1 MCYAVFKPFSRSRI
15 MNPKEMLDLQD
26 NLRASFGETYTVEVD
41 KVLSHEERAQLITHI
56 RHELGDSSATIKII
70 EPVTAPIFDFNYS
83 IVPKQQNTVQEAQSA
98 NKSVSESKEGWV
110 YGDNL
115 VVMQNRLLNAITD
128 LSFNERRL
136 IMYLSHIVR
145 KTIDNEPSQRTFVVT
160 GIEFEKEYGGG
171 RNNVYDTLQQVA
183 DSLLNKAFFFWSFGK
198 NELGNRK
205 GSSWVAECEYI
216 KRGGRIEITL
226 TDTVTEMLTVFD
238 THNPFTKYER
248 EYIINL
254 GSYGIILFEL
264 INSCLFL
271 KGKKKS
277 YSMKYLREKFNCTDK
292 YSRPNDFK
300 KHVIDKAIE
309 EIEEHTPL
317 RISYTQV
324 KDGIFVSELVF
335 TFKDITA
342 KKTNEIDNKKP
353 SLNAKQASKYD
364 FQLRGIHNIV
374 GTWKGDY
381 DDCQKR
387 INKELQDPEHFEKY
401 LPYLIEL
408 GYMPS

>member
-1 MCYAVFKPFSRSRI
+1 
-15 MNPKEMLDLQD
+15 MLDFQD
-26 NLRASFGETYTVEVD
+26 ELKSSFGEMHTVEVD
-41 KVLSHEERAQLITHI
+41 KVLSHEEREKLITHI
-56 RHELGDSSATIKII
+56 RHELGDSSATIQIV
-70 EPVTAPIFDFNYS
+70 EPVPVPVFDFNYS
-83 IVPKQQNTVQEAQSA
+83 IVPKHQNTVLEAQKT
-98 NKSVSESKEGWV
+98 NKSVSENREGWV

-145 KTIDNEPSQRTFVVT
+145 KTIDTNPSQRTFVVT
-160 GIEFEKEYGGG
+160 GLEFEEEYGGG
-171 RNNVYDTLQQVA
+171 KNNVYETLKEVA
-183 DSLLNKAFFFWSFGK
+183 DSLLNKAFFFWSFEK
-198 NELGNRK
+198 NEFGNRK

-216 KRGGRIEITL
+216 KRGGRLEITL

-264 INSCLFL
+264 INSCLYL

-277 YSMKYLREKFNCTDK
+277 YSMHYLREKFNCTNGK
-292 YSRPNDFK
+292 YVRPTDFK
-300 KHVIDKAIE
+300 KHVIDKAIQ

-324 KDGIFVSELVF
+324 KHGRDVYELVF
-335 TFKDITA
+335 SFKDTSS
-342 KKTNEIDNKKP
+342 KKINEIEDKKP
-353 SLNAKQASKYD
+353 SLNEKQAAKYA
-364 FQLRGIHNIV
+364 FQLKAIHEIV
-374 GTWKGDY
+374 GTWTGNY

-387 INKELQDPEHFEKY
+387 INKELQDPAHFKKY

-408 GYMPS
+408 GYVSTHS

>member
-1 MCYAVFKPFSRSRI
+1 
-15 MNPKEMLDLQD
+15 MNPKEMLDFQD
-26 NLRASFGETYTVEVD
+26 NLIANFGLTHTVEVD
-41 KVLSHEERAQLITHI
+41 KVLNPTEREQLITHI

-70 EPVTAPIFDFNYS
+70 EPVTAPVFDFNYS
-83 IVPKQQNTVQEAQSA
+83 IVPKPQNTVQQVQSP
-98 NKSVSESKEGWV
+98 NKSVSGSKEGWV

-115 VVMQNRLLNAITD
+115 VVMQNRLLNAITN
-128 LSFNERRL
+128 LSFHERRL

-145 KTIDNEPSQRTFVVT
+145 KAIDNDPNQRTFVVT
-160 GIEFEKEYGGG
+160 ALEFEEEYGGG
-171 RNNVYDTLQQVA
+171 RNNVYDTLQKIA
-183 DSLLNKAFFFWSFGK
+183 DSLLNKAFFFWSFEK

-216 KRGGRIEITL
+216 EGRGRIEVTL

-254 GSYGIILFEL
+254 GSYGIVLFEL
-264 INSCLFL
+264 INSCLYL

-277 YSMKYLREKFNCTDK
+277 YSMQYLREKFNCIGK
-292 YSRPNDFK
+292 YERPNDFK
-300 KHVIDKAIE
+300 KNVIDKAIE

-324 KDGIFVSELVF
+324 KHGREVYELVF
-335 TFKDITA
+335 SFKDTSSRKPNGI
-342 KKTNEIDNKKP
+342 EGKKP
-353 SLNAKQASKYD
+353 SLTAKQASKYD
-364 FQLRGIHNIV
+364 FQLKEIHNIV
-374 GTWKGDY
+374 GTWTGSY

-401 LPYLIEL
+401 LPYLIKL
-408 GYMPS
+408 GYVHS

>member
-1 MCYAVFKPFSRSRI
+1 

-83 IVPKQQNTVQEAQSA
+83 VVPKQQNTVQEAQSA

-408 GYMPS
+408 GYVPS

>member
-1 MCYAVFKPFSRSRI
+1 
-15 MNPKEMLDLQD
+15 MLDLQD

-70 EPVTAPIFDFNYS
+70 EPVTAPVFDFNYS

-98 NKSVSESKEGWV
+98 NKSVSESKDGWV

-271 KGKKKS
+271 KGKRKS

-408 GYMPS
+408 GYVPS

>member
-1 MCYAVFKPFSRSRI
+1 
-15 MNPKEMLDLQD
+15 MLDLQD
-26 NLRASFGETYTVEVD
+26 NLRANFGETYTVEVD

-70 EPVTAPIFDFNYS
+70 EPVTAPVFDFNYS

-271 KGKKKS
+271 KGKRKS

-408 GYMPS
+408 GYVPS

>member
-1 MCYAVFKPFSRSRI
+1 

-70 EPVTAPIFDFNYS
+70 EPVTAPVFDFNYS

-171 RNNVYDTLQQVA
+171 RNNVYDTLKEVA

-198 NELGNRK
+198 NEFGNRK

-408 GYMPS
+408 GYVPS

>member
-1 MCYAVFKPFSRSRI
+1 
-15 MNPKEMLDLQD
+15 MLDLQD
-26 NLRASFGETYTVEVD
+26 NLRANFGETYTVEVD

-70 EPVTAPIFDFNYS
+70 EPVTAPVFDFNYS

-98 NKSVSESKEGWV
+98 NKSVSESKDGWV

-271 KGKKKS
+271 KGKRKS

-408 GYMPS
+408 GYVPS

>member
-1 MCYAVFKPFSRSRI
+1 

-70 EPVTAPIFDFNYS
+70 EPVTAPVFDFNYS

-335 TFKDITA
+335 TFKDITD

-408 GYMPS
+408 GYVPS

>member
-1 MCYAVFKPFSRSRI
+1 
-15 MNPKEMLDLQD
+15 MLDFQD

-83 IVPKQQNTVQEAQSA
+83 VVPKQQNTVQEAQSA

-408 GYMPS
+408 GYVPS

>member
-1 MCYAVFKPFSRSRI
+1 

-26 NLRASFGETYTVEVD
+26 NLRANFGETYTVEVD

-83 IVPKQQNTVQEAQSA
+83 VVPKQQNTVQEAQSA

-408 GYMPS
+408 GYVPS

>member
-1 MCYAVFKPFSRSRI
+1 

-408 GYMPS
+408 GYVPS

>member
-1 MCYAVFKPFSRSRI
+1 
-15 MNPKEMLDLQD
+15 MLDLQD

-83 IVPKQQNTVQEAQSA
+83 VVPKQQNTVQEAQSA

-335 TFKDITA
+335 TFKDITD

-408 GYMPS
+408 GYVPS

>member
-1 MCYAVFKPFSRSRI
+1 

-70 EPVTAPIFDFNYS
+70 EPVTAPVFDFNYS

-408 GYMPS
+408 GYVPS

>member
-1 MCYAVFKPFSRSRI
+1 

-26 NLRASFGETYTVEVD
+26 NLRANFGETYTVEVD

-70 EPVTAPIFDFNYS
+70 EPVTAPVFDFNYS
-83 IVPKQQNTVQEAQSA
+83 IVPKQQNTFQEAQSA

-171 RNNVYDTLQQVA
+171 RNNVYDTLKEVA

-364 FQLRGIHNIV
+364 FQLREIHNIV

-408 GYMPS
+408 GYVPS

>member
-1 MCYAVFKPFSRSRI
+1 
-15 MNPKEMLDLQD
+15 MLDLQD

-408 GYMPS
+408 GYVPS

>member
-1 MCYAVFKPFSRSRI
+1 

-26 NLRASFGETYTVEVD
+26 NLRANFGETYTVEVD

-70 EPVTAPIFDFNYS
+70 EPVTAPVFDFNYS

-98 NKSVSESKEGWV
+98 NKSVSESKDGWV

-271 KGKKKS
+271 KGKRKS

-408 GYMPS
+408 GYVPS

>member
-1 MCYAVFKPFSRSRI
+1 
-15 MNPKEMLDLQD
+15 
-26 NLRASFGETYTVEVD
+26 
-41 KVLSHEERAQLITHI
+41 
-56 RHELGDSSATIKII
+56 
-70 EPVTAPIFDFNYS
+70 
-83 IVPKQQNTVQEAQSA
+83 
-98 NKSVSESKEGWV
+98 
-110 YGDNL
+110 
-115 VVMQNRLLNAITD
+115 MQNRLLNAITD

-271 KGKKKS
+271 KGKRKS

-408 GYMPS
+408 GYVPS